1 MSSTITLD
9 TEQIAISAI
18 VPVHNEQDNVKKLL
32 DEILS
37 VSGLCGI
44 SEIIFVDDCSND
56 ETAARLGKLEQ
67 EVKLLTVLSHQAQC
81 GQSAA
86 IYTGIL
92 HANSDWIVTMDG
104 DGQNNPADISA
115 LVNALNS
122 SGNKNIKLVN
132 GNRNRKNNRQDSF
145 VKKLSSKVANS
156 IRSTLLQ
163 DDIPDSGCGLKLMCR
178 ATYLQLP
185 YFNNIHRFTPALF
198 IRTGAELLSVDVSH
212 RPRERGSSHYGIWN
226 RLWIGII
233 DLLGVSWL
241 MRKGYKAKVRK
252 ADQAKR

>member
-1 MSSTITLD
+1 MNSTTLPD
-9 TEQIAISAI
+9 TKQISISAI
-18 VPVHNEQDNVKKLL
+18 VPVHNEQDNIKKLL
-32 DEILS
+32 EEIVS
-37 VSGLCGI
+37 VSELCGI

-56 ETAARLGKLEQ
+56 ETSKRLEKLEH
-67 EVKLLTVLSHQAQC
+67 EVALLTVLSHQSQC

-92 HANSDWIVTMDG
+92 HASSDWIVTMDG

-115 LVNALNS
+115 LVNALMA
-122 SGNKNIKLVN
+122 SGNDNVKLVN

-145 VKKLSSKVANS
+145 VKRWSSKVANTV
-156 IRSTLLQ
+156 RSAMLQ
-163 DDIPDSGCGLKLMCR
+163 DNIPDSGCGLKLMCR
-178 ATYLQLP
+178 ATYLKLP

-198 IRTGAELLSVDVSH
+198 VRTGADLLSVDVSH

-226 RLWIGII
+226 RLWIGIV

>member
-1 MSSTITLD
+1 MSTATSQDIK
-9 TEQIAISAI
+9 QISISAI

-32 DEILS
+32 EEIVS
-37 VSGLCGI
+37 VSTLCGI

-56 ETAARLGKLEQ
+56 ETAMRLEKLKY
-67 EVKLLTVLSHQAQC
+67 EVPLLTVLNHQSQC

-86 IYTGIL
+86 IYTGVL
-92 HANSDWIVTMDG
+92 HADTDWIVTMDG
-104 DGQNNPADISA
+104 DGQNNPADIPA
-115 LVNALNS
+115 LLDALKA
-122 SGNKNIKLVN
+122 SGNQNVKLVN
-132 GNRNRKNNRQDSF
+132 GNRNRKNKRQDSF
-145 VKKLSSKVANS
+145 VKKLSSRIANS
-156 IRSTLLQ
+156 VRSALLR
-163 DDIPDSGCGLKLMCR
+163 DNIPDSGCGLKLMCR

-198 IRTGAELLSVDVSH
+198 IRTGADLLSVDVSH

-226 RLWIGII
+226 RLWIGIV

-252 ADQAKR
+252 TDQAIR